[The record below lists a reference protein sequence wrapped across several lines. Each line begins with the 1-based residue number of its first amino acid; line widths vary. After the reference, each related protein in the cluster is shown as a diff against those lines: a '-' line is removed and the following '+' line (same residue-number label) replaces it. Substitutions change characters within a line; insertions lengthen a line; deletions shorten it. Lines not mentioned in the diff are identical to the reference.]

1 MRFSSLCHVQVHLP
15 LADTETD
22 VSRYDEESNE
32 VS

>member
-1 MRFSSLCHVQVHLP
+1 MQVHLP

-32 VS
+32 VRAAPKPWET